1 MISQRKIT
9 VTNKVY
15 LEALDDYEYCSVKKV
30 LFPIF
35 EKVCCDNGMD
45 EDFFKGKK
53 VAVKPNL
60 LSKSAVERCVTTH
73 PSYTRAACEYFASLG
88 ADVVVCDSPGGIY
101 NKGTFFAIV
110 KETGTKEAAEQGGG
124 KINDDFGFELCS
136 NKDYSLYS
144 FNIINPLYE
153 ADVVVNLAR
162 LKTHAL
168 CEMTAAVKNMFGS
181 IPGLQ
186 KAEQHA
192 RFPKKDS
199 FADML
204 CDLCLINAPQINIV
218 DAVVCMEG
226 NGPSGGTLRKMGAVF
241 ASADPFSLDLAC
253 SHVMGYGKDEV
264 GTVKASRKR
273 KLCADTVEELEI
285 VGDDINKYICKF
297 KRPDAAAGGIV
308 KQIPSIF
315 GGKLRDALERKPV
328 VNNKKC
334 VGCGICRNNCPVD
347 AITINSKKAKID
359 KTKCIR
365 CYCCQEFCPK
375 EAISARNIFGA

>member
-168 CEMTAAVKNMFGS
+168 CELSAAV
-181 IPGLQ
+181 
-186 KAEQHA
+186 
-192 RFPKKDS
+192 
-199 FADML
+199 
-204 CDLCLINAPQINIV
+204 
-218 DAVVCMEG
+218 
-226 NGPSGGTLRKMGAVF
+226 
-241 ASADPFSLDLAC
+241 
-253 SHVMGYGKDEV
+253 
-264 GTVKASRKR
+264 
-273 KLCADTVEELEI
+273 
-285 VGDDINKYICKF
+285 
-297 KRPDAAAGGIV
+297 
-308 KQIPSIF
+308 
-315 GGKLRDALERKPV
+315 
-328 VNNKKC
+328 
-334 VGCGICRNNCPVD
+334 
-347 AITINSKKAKID
+347 
-359 KTKCIR
+359 
-365 CYCCQEFCPK
+365 
-375 EAISARNIFGA
+375 